1 MIITETLDTITLDS
15 APTNGVAYV
24 HIVQQVS
31 LTATTYVDGNVT
43 NDSSDFTFTEDGYYI
58 FTEIT
63 LSTTPGAGY
72 YVTNGVVYNGGVEV
86 TDLEDLLLVEGLTT
100 EDYD

>member
-15 APTNGVAYV
+15 VPTNGIAYV

-31 LTATTYVDGNVT
+31 LTATTYVDGNVAT
-43 NDSSDFTFTEDGYYI
+43 SSSSFTFTEDGYYM
-58 FTEIT
+58 FTEIALT
-63 LSTTPGAGY
+63 TTPGAGY
-72 YVTNGVVYNGGVEV
+72 YITSGVVYNGGVEV
-86 TDLEDLLLVEGLTT
+86 TDLEDLLVTDLTM